1 MKKLLLGS
9 TTVVLATILFVVS
22 TGCGKS
28 DTDGA
33 PTAAAPPPKQAAT
46 QLQQAF
52 ISASPEIKNT
62 AATASQALQAA
73 NYEQAVQSL
82 QKIKAQKDLTLEQGM
97 AIYNSER
104 SLEARLIAGI
114 NAGDPNAK
122 RAYELLK
129 KARRN

>member
-22 TGCGKS
+22 TGCGKT
-28 DTDGA
+28 DTDAA

-52 ISASPEIKNT
+52 NGASPEIKST
-62 AATASQALQAA
+62 ATAASQALQTA
-73 NYEQAVQSL
+73 NYEQAVQSI